1 MSLAM
6 RATRPFYNAGPNR
19 LVMDLAAVPLSPGWF
34 VAGWAAALPLVAFA
48 LRKAAWSRF
57 LAGDTVHVWCAAV
70 FVVVALW
77 NIQATVGEGFTFHIL
92 GVAAF
97 TLLSGPALAL
107 AGGAV
112 ALALELVLRG
122 GLVQNAGIA
131 FVTMVALPV
140 ATVQAVLR
148 ASERW
153 LPPNFFVY
161 IFVVAFFGAGASFAA
176 CGLAGAAALTWGAG
190 REASLVFGEYV
201 PYLVYLAFGEAT
213 LTGMVVTLAVVYRP
227 QWVTS
232 FDDARYIVG
241 R

>member
-1 MSLAM
+1 M
-6 RATRPFYNAGPNR
+6 PFYNLAELR
-19 LVMDLAAVPLSPGWF
+19 RIAMDLIAVPLSLGWI
-34 VAGWAAALPLVAFA
+34 VAGWATALPLAALA
-48 LRKAAWSRF
+48 LRHAPWSRF
-57 LAGDTVHVWCAAV
+57 SAGDTVHVWCAAI
-70 FVVVALW
+70 FAVVALW

-92 GVAAF
+92 GVAAL
-97 TLLSGPALAL
+97 TLLSGLPLAL

-112 ALALELVLRG
+112 ALALELILRG
-122 GLVQNAGIA
+122 GLAQNAGIA
-131 FVTMVALPV
+131 FVTMVALPA
-140 ATVQAVLR
+140 ATVQALLR

-161 IFVVAFFGAGASFAA
+161 IFAVAFFGAGASLVL
-176 CGLAGAAALTWGAG
+176 CGLAGAAALAWGAG
-190 REASLVFGEYV
+190 RDAVLVFGEYV

-213 LTGMVVTLAVVYRP
+213 LTGMIITLAVVYRP

>member
-1 MSLAM
+1 
-6 RATRPFYNAGPNR
+6 
-19 LVMDLAAVPLSPGWF
+19 MDLTAVPFPPGWV
-34 VAGWAAALPLVAFA
+34 VAGWAAALPLVALA
-48 LRKAAWSRF
+48 LRNAAWSRF
-57 LAGDTVHVWCAAV
+57 TAGDTVHVWCAAV

-92 GVAAF
+92 GIAAF

-107 AGGAV
+107 VGGAA

-122 GLVQNAGIA
+122 GLAQSVGLA

-140 ATVQAVLR
+140 ATVHAVLR

-161 IFVVAFFGAGASFAA
+161 IFVVAFFGAGASLAV
-176 CGLAGAAALTWGAG
+176 CGLAGAAALTYGAG
-190 REASLVFGEYV
+190 RDPGLVFGEYV

-213 LTGMVVTLAVVYRP
+213 LTGMIITLAVVYRP

-232 FDDARYIVG
+232 FDDARYIAG